1 MIELNGD
8 NLTLEQ
14 AARIVFSGE
23 PVEVGRAA
31 RERVERSAASV
42 AEIVSA
48 GIPVY
53 GINTGFGML
62 STESI
67 PRDHLRELQRNIV
80 LSHSVG
86 VGEPLSEEA
95 VRAMLLFRVNSLL
108 KGASGIRM
116 GTIEYLIDLL
126 NYGIYPVVPAQGS
139 VGSSGDLGPLAHI
152 GLVLIGE
159 GEAIDRGERIS
170 GKEALERIGRPPLE
184 LAPKEGL
191 ALLNGTQYMT
201 GLGFLVY
208 ARGKRLFDAAI
219 GAAALSLEGLR
230 GFSAPFSPQIHAAR
244 PHPGQGKV
252 ASMIRDLIAGSSLID
267 SAEGDVQDAYSLRCI
282 PQVLGPAW
290 EALSFLR
297 EKLEIEIN
305 SATDNPLL
313 FSDGTVVS
321 GGNFHGE
328 IIGLALEMATLAL
341 AEVGNIAER
350 RIDRLL
356 NSRDRGLPR
365 FLVREWGINS
375 GLMLAQYT
383 AAALASENKILCH
396 PALSDS
402 IPTSAGKE
410 DHNSMASISAR
421 KGLRVCDN
429 LSRIIA
435 IEYLCAAQALDF
447 QGVEMMGDKTR
458 ALHARVREY
467 VTHLDRDRS
476 LAPDIERL
484 SEAVGKE
491 GGITDGIV

>member
-14 AARIVFSGE
+14 AVEVVFFDE
-23 PVEVGRAA
+23 PVEVS
-31 RERVERSAASV
+31 REAWNRVERAV
-42 AEIVSA
+42 ARVEEVVSA
-48 GIPVY
+48 GTPVY
-53 GINTGFGML
+53 GINTGFGRL

-67 PRDHLRELQRNIV
+67 PSDRLRELQRNII

-86 VGEPLSEEA
+86 VGKPLPEEA
-95 VRAMLLFRVNSLL
+95 VRAMMLFRINSLL
-108 KGASGIRM
+108 KGMSGIRSR
-116 GTIEYLIDLL
+116 TIDYLLKML
-126 NYGIYPVVPAQGS
+126 NQGIHPVVPAQGS
-139 VGSSGDLGPLAHI
+139 VGSSGDLTPLAHI
-152 GLVLIGE
+152 ALVLIGE
-159 GEAIDRGERIS
+159 GEAIDHGERIS
-170 GKEALERIGRPPLE
+170 GKEALKRIGRPPLE

-208 ARGKRLFDAAI
+208 IYGMKVLNAAI
-219 GAAALSLEGLR
+219 GAAAMSLEGLR
-230 GFSAPFSPQIHAAR
+230 GFSAPFLPQMHAAR
-244 PHPGQGKV
+244 SHPGQMRI

-267 SAEGDVQDAYSLRCI
+267 STDYDVQDAYSLRCI

-313 FSDGTVVS
+313 FPDGTIAS

-341 AEVGNIAER
+341 AEIGNIAER

-356 NSRDRGLPR
+356 NSPDRGLPP
-365 FLVREWGINS
+365 FLVKERGINS
-375 GLMLAQYT
+375 GFMLAQYT
-383 AAALASENKILCH
+383 AAALVSENKVLCH

-402 IPTSAGKE
+402 IPTSGGKE

-421 KGLRVCDN
+421 KGVKVCEN
-429 LSRIIA
+429 LANIVA

-447 QGVEMMGDKTR
+447 QGPEQAGEGVRMLYD
-458 ALHARVREY
+458 RVRGYSAYLE
-467 VTHLDRDRS
+467 RDRS
-476 LAPDIERL
+476 LSQEIVRMG
-484 SEAVGKE
+484 EAVLKGE
-491 GGITDGIV
+491 ITDGIV